1 MLAVAVEST
10 VMAPALHVTQARHA
24 APAGALRA
32 DLPLVRAL
40 PFTASA
46 TPMSEKRHVDTLL
59 GALRTAGVRETE
71 AQWFARLGEPR
82 QFAAPG
88 EIEQAAR
95 IGAQLGAA
103 GAFAL
108 G

>member
-10 VMAPALHVTQARHA
+10 PMTPVLRS
-24 APAGALRA
+24 APAGSLLA
-32 DLPLVRAL
+32 DLPLVRPL
-40 PFTASA
+40 PFTASVA
-46 TPMSEKRHVDTLL
+46 PMSEKRHVDGLL
-59 GALRTAGVRETE
+59 GALRATGVREAD

-82 QFAAPG
+82 SFAAAG

>member
-1 MLAVAVEST
+1 MLADAVEST
-10 VMAPALHVTQARHA
+10 VMTPTLRAVPA
-24 APAGALRA
+24 AGALLA
-32 DLPLVRAL
+32 DLPRLRAL
-40 PFTASA
+40 PFTAA
-46 TPMSEKRHVDTLL
+46 AAPMSEKRHIDTLL
-59 GALRTAGVRETE
+59 GALRTVGVRETD

-82 QFAAPG
+82 SFAAPG

-95 IGAQLGAA
+95 IGGQLGAA

>member
-10 VMAPALHVTQARHA
+10 VMTPVLRTATPT
-24 APAGALRA
+24 GALLA
-32 DLPLVRAL
+32 ELPLVRPL
-40 PFTASA
+40 PFTTSA
-46 TPMSEKRHVDTLL
+46 APMSEKRHIDTLL
-59 GALRTAGVRETE
+59 GALRASGVHETE

-88 EIEQAAR
+88 EVEQAAR